1 MTAQCEFP
9 VGERCRGQG
18 CGRLT
23 DVAYMEDGVCPGCAE
38 HEAACEHCGVVFDR
52 AVMERVDPSDL
63 VCRECADVA
72 HAEQERAEEL
82 AYGPGAINENEGWS

>member
-1 MTAQCEFP
+1 MMRADDS
-9 VGERCRGQG
+9 VRSERCRGQG

-23 DVAYMEDGVCPGCAE
+23 DVAYMEDGVCPGCTE
-38 HEAACEHCGVVFDR
+38 HETACEHCNVVCDR

-72 HAEQERAEEL
+72 HAEQERAE
-82 AYGPGAINENEGWS
+82 GAGEAMGIAESEGWR